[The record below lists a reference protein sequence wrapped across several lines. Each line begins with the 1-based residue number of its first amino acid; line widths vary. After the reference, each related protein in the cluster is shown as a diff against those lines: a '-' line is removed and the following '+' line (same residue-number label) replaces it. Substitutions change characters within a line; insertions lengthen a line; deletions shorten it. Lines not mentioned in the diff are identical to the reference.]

1 MKPNHH
7 SMKTQFLTLK
17 EVKLH
22 NNCPECFSNDGLH
35 LSFKQKFVQNAL
47 YKSVTSDIK
56 NEMQCRTCNS
66 AIFPGSWTRE
76 IDQVVAYQERAIKP
90 KPKSIK
96 LTKLAWIIIILDAI
110 LIIGVLLFAF
120 GVFS

>member
-1 MKPNHH
+1 
-7 SMKTQFLTLK
+7 MKTQFLTLK

-22 NNCPECFSNDGLH
+22 NNCPECFSNEGLH
-35 LSFKQKFVQNAL
+35 LRFKQKFVQNAL
-47 YKSVTSDIK
+47 YKSVTSDIQ
-56 NEMQCRTCNS
+56 NEMQCHTCNTGIS
-66 AIFPGSWTRE
+66 PGSWTRE

-96 LTKLAWIIIILDAI
+96 LTKLAWIIVILDAV
-110 LIIGVLLFAF
+110 LIFGVLLFAF